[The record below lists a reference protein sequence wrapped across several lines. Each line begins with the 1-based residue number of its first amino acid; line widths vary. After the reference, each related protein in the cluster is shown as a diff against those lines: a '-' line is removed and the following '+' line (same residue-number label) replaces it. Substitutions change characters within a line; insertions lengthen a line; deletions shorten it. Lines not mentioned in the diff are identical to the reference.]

1 MAEPAYQSL
10 YRRYRPQRFDEVRGQ
25 DHVTKAL
32 RNAVR
37 DGRVSHAYLFSGP
50 RGTGKTSTARILAK
64 ALNCT
69 DLQDGEPCCKCE
81 SCQAAQAGTSVDVFE
96 LDAASN
102 RGIDSMRDLVAGAS
116 LGTPGERK
124 VYIVDEVHMLSKDAS
139 TALLK
144 TLEEPPAHVVFVL
157 ATTDTQKVLPTIRSR
172 TQHFEF
178 RLLGP
183 EVLGEL
189 LHDINADAHL
199 GVAPEALD
207 LVVRRGR
214 GSARDA
220 LSVLDQVAAAGEVEE
235 DESDADEIVE
245 ALCDGD
251 TGRALTAVA
260 GAMSRGRDPRILTT
274 ELIDYLRSCFLA
286 VMAPGV
292 AGLPDAA
299 LDRAAEHGRRLG
311 PAAMVRH
318 LDLVGEALVDMREAH
333 DPRVSLEVALVRATR
348 PEASSDVS
356 ALVERISK
364 LERAVAAGGAVAVA
378 GGKESQS
385 SAPPA
390 RPSSPTSSSPA
401 SRSAQGPPL
410 PTKSPLPSRPPSG
423 GKATAAKPDG
433 PTPTSAKADDVAGA
447 APGGTMPDRDLLTQ
461 AWGDLILASLPPK
474 AKSRLRTGRFT
485 GVEGDTAVF
494 ALPNQPHVTAA
505 ESVRSDA
512 EDALSAHF
520 GTRVRIRLVV
530 DDSTAPAAAAAP
542 EPRRGTAH
550 ADDEIEEVAME
561 DTVPAD
567 SSSPEDVVRSAFPGA
582 EEVEA
587 P

>member
-81 SCQAAQAGTSVDVFE
+81 SCQSAQAGTSVDVFE

-102 RGIDSMRDLVAGAS
+102 RGIDSMRDLVAGSA

-124 VYIVDEVHMLSKDAS
+124 VYIIDEVHMLSKDAS

-157 ATTDTQKVLPTIRSR
+157 ATTDTQKVLATIKSR

-183 EVLGEL
+183 DVLTSL

-199 GVAPEALD
+199 GVPPEALEV
-207 LVVRRGR
+207 VVRRGR

-220 LSVLDQVAAAGEVEE
+220 LSVLDQVAAAGEADE

-245 ALCDGD
+245 SLCDGD

-274 ELIDYLRSCFLA
+274 ELIEYLRCCFLA

-292 AGLPDAA
+292 VGLPDAA
-299 LDRAAEHGRRLG
+299 LERAAEHGRRLG

-348 PEASSDVS
+348 PEASSDIS

-364 LERAVAAGGAVAVA
+364 LERAVAAGV
-378 GGKESQS
+378 
-385 SAPPA
+385 SAPHPATADTTEAAA
-390 RPSSPTSSSPA
+390 RPTAPT
-401 SRSAQGPPL
+401 RSAT
-410 PTKSPLPSRPPSG
+410 PTKSQLPSRPPT
-423 GKATAAKPDG
+423 TAAP
-433 PTPTSAKADDVAGA
+433 PAAETAEPAPA
-447 APGGTMPDRDLLTQ
+447 APTTDSDATGGTMPDRDLLTQ
-461 AWGDLILASLPPK
+461 AWGDLILGALPAPAK
-474 AKSRLRTGRFT
+474 ARLRTGRFT

-494 ALPNQPHVTAA
+494 ALPNEPHVKAA
-505 ESVRSDA
+505 ENIKSHA

-520 GTRVRIRLVV
+520 GTRVRMKLVV
-530 DDSTAPAAAAAP
+530 DDSTAPAVTAAAP
-542 EPRRGTAH
+542 PRRA
-550 ADDEIEEVAME
+550 APVREEEIEEVSLE

-567 SSSPEDVVRSAFPGA
+567 TPSSADEVVLNAFPGA
-582 EEVEA
+582 EEVES

>member
-25 DHVTKAL
+25 EHVTKAL

-37 DGRVSHAYLFSGP
+37 DGRAAHAYLFSGP

-69 DLQDGEPCCKCE
+69 DPQDGEPCCKCP
-81 SCQAAQAGTSVDVFE
+81 SCEDAQAGVSADVFE
-96 LDAASN
+96 LDAASA
-102 RGIDSMRDLVAGAS
+102 RRIDDIRELIAGAS

-124 VYIVDEVHMLSKDAS
+124 VYIVDEVHQLTSDAS
-139 TALLK
+139 SALLK

-157 ATTDTQKVLPTIRSR
+157 ATTDAQKVLPTIRSR

-183 EVLGEL
+183 EVLSSL

-199 GVAPEALD
+199 GIAPEALD

-260 GAMSRGRDPRILTT
+260 AAMSRGRDPRVLTT
-274 ELIDYLRSCFLA
+274 ELIGYLRCCFLA
-286 VMAPGV
+286 LMAPGV
-292 AGLPDAA
+292 VGLPDAA
-299 LDRAAEHGRRLG
+299 LERATDHGRRLG

-318 LDLVGEALVDMREAH
+318 LDLVGEAIVDMREAH

-348 PEASSDVS
+348 PEASADVS
-356 ALVERISK
+356 ALAERVAK
-364 LERAVAAGGAVAVA
+364 LERAIAAGVSPADA
-378 GGKESQS
+378 ESPTPAAAAPRPPTAPSRPSPQARSGEGPAQPVKS
-385 SAPPA
+385 SLPA
-390 RPSSPTSSSPA
+390 RPPTGGGAAAPA
-401 SRSAQGPPL
+401 PQAVVPQDAAVE
-410 PTKSPLPSRPPSG
+410 PSG
-423 GKATAAKPDG
+423 GQ
-433 PTPTSAKADDVAGA
+433 
-447 APGGTMPDRDLLTQ
+447 MPDRDLLTQ
-461 AWGDLILASLPPK
+461 AWGDLILASLPAP

-485 GVEGDTAVF
+485 DVDGDTAIF
-494 ALPNQPHVTAA
+494 ALPNQPHVSAA
-505 ESVRSDA
+505 EGVKSRA

-530 DDSTAPAAAAAP
+530 DDSSGPATAAAP
-542 EPRRGTAH
+542 ATPGPSAPPAE
-550 ADDEIEEVAME
+550 DEIEEVAIE
-561 DTVPAD
+561 DTVLAD
-567 SSSPEDVVRSAFPGA
+567 PSSPDDVVRSAFPGA

>member
-81 SCQAAQAGTSVDVFE
+81 SCLSAQAGTSVDVFE

-183 EVLGEL
+183 EVLAQL
-189 LHDINADAHL
+189 LHDVNADAHL

-245 ALCDGD
+245 ALCDAD

-299 LDRAAEHGRRLG
+299 LERAAEHGRRLG

-356 ALVERISK
+356 ALVERIAR
-364 LERAVAAGGAVAVA
+364 LERAIAAGASAAPTGAGEPA
-378 GGKESQS
+378 GASRAPAP
-385 SAPPA
+385 SAPREQRSGEAPA
-390 RPSSPTSSSPA
+390 RP
-401 SRSAQGPPL
+401 
-410 PTKSPLPSRPPSG
+410 TKSSLPSRPPSAGDAAASPKQSQPGAPEEQSGSAAAAG
-423 GKATAAKPDG
+423 GA
-433 PTPTSAKADDVAGA
+433 
-447 APGGTMPDRDLLTQ
+447 MPDRDLLTQ

-485 GVEGDTAVF
+485 AVEGDTAVF
-494 ALPNQPHVTAA
+494 ALPNQPHVVAA
-505 ESVRSDA
+505 DGVRSDA
-512 EDALSAHF
+512 EDALTAHF
-520 GTRVRIRLVV
+520 GTKVRIRLVV
-530 DDSTAPAAAAAP
+530 DDSTAPTASATKAPARRTTAAA
-542 EPRRGTAH
+542 E
-550 ADDEIEEVAME
+550 DEIEEVAME
-561 DTVPAD
+561 DTVLAETP
-567 SSSPEDVVRSAFPGA
+567 SSPEDVVRSAFPGA
-582 EEVEA
+582 EEVET

>member
-32 RNAVR
+32 RNALR
-37 DGRVSHAYLFSGP
+37 EGRVSHAYLFSGP

-69 DLQDGEPCCKCE
+69 DLQDGEPCCKCD
-81 SCQAAQAGTSVDVFE
+81 SCQSAQAGTSVDVFE

-102 RGIDSMRDLVAGAS
+102 RGIDSMRDLVAGSA

-124 VYIVDEVHMLSKDAS
+124 VYIIDEVHMLSKDAS

-157 ATTDTQKVLPTIRSR
+157 ATTDTQKVLATIKSR

-183 EVLGEL
+183 DVLTSL

-199 GVAPEALD
+199 GVPPEALEV
-207 LVVRRGR
+207 VVRRGR

-220 LSVLDQVAAAGEVEE
+220 LSVLDQVAAAGEADE

-274 ELIDYLRSCFLA
+274 ELIEYLRCCFLA
-286 VMAPGV
+286 IMAPGV
-292 AGLPDAA
+292 VGLPDAA
-299 LDRAAEHGRRLG
+299 LERAAEHGRRLG

-356 ALVERISK
+356 ALVERIAK
-364 LERAVAAGGAVAVA
+364 LERAVAAGVSVAPAPADPAAAAQPGA
-378 GGKESQS
+378 
-385 SAPPA
+385 
-390 RPSSPTSSSPA
+390 PSSPRQPRSGDAPA
-401 SRSAQGPPL
+401 RA
-410 PTKSPLPSRPPSG
+410 TKSPLPSRPPTRG
-423 GKATAAKPDG
+423 ATPSPAATEP
-433 PTPTSAKADDVAGA
+433 PAPQPSADTAEA
-447 APGGTMPDRDLLTQ
+447 GGTMPDRDLLTQ
-461 AWGDLILASLPPK
+461 AWGDLILGALPNS

-485 GVEGDTAVF
+485 AVEGDTAVF
-494 ALPNQPHVTAA
+494 ALPNQPHVNAA
-505 ESVRSDA
+505 ESIKSQA
-512 EDALSAHF
+512 EDALTAHF
-520 GTRVRIRLVV
+520 GTRVRMKLIV
-530 DDSTAPAAAAAP
+530 DDSTAPAAPAAP
-542 EPRRGTAH
+542 PRRVAPIPEE
-550 ADDEIEEVAME
+550 EIEEVSIE

-567 SSSPEDVVRSAFPGA
+567 TPSSADQVVLTAFPGA
-582 EEVEA
+582 EEVET

>member
-37 DGRVSHAYLFSGP
+37 DGRAAHAYLFSGP

-69 DLQDGEPCCKCE
+69 DPQDGEPCCKCP
-81 SCQAAQAGTSVDVFE
+81 SCEDAQAGVSADVFE
-96 LDAASN
+96 LDAASA
-102 RGIDSMRDLVAGAS
+102 RKIDDIRELIASAS

-124 VYIVDEVHMLSKDAS
+124 VYIVDEVHQLTSDAS
-139 TALLK
+139 SALLK

-157 ATTDTQKVLPTIRSR
+157 ATTDAQKVLPTIRSR

-183 EVLGEL
+183 EVLGSL

-199 GVAPEALD
+199 GIAPEALD

-260 GAMSRGRDPRILTT
+260 VAMSRGRDPRVLTT
-274 ELIDYLRSCFLA
+274 ELIGYLRCCFLA
-286 VMAPGV
+286 LMAPGV
-292 AGLPDAA
+292 VGLPDAA
-299 LDRAAEHGRRLG
+299 LERATDHGRRLG

-318 LDLVGEALVDMREAH
+318 LDVVGEAIVDMREAH

-348 PEASSDVS
+348 PEASTDVS
-356 ALVERISK
+356 ALAERVAK
-364 LERAVAAGGAVAVA
+364 LERAVAAGATGAAA
-378 GGKESQS
+378 A
-385 SAPPA
+385 SAPP
-390 RPSSPTSSSPA
+390 SSA
-401 SRSAQGPPL
+401 S
-410 PTKSPLPSRPPSG
+410 
-423 GKATAAKPDG
+423 
-433 PTPTSAKADDVAGA
+433 
-447 APGGTMPDRDLLTQ
+447 
-461 AWGDLILASLPPK
+461 
-474 AKSRLRTGRFT
+474 
-485 GVEGDTAVF
+485 
-494 ALPNQPHVTAA
+494 
-505 ESVRSDA
+505 
-512 EDALSAHF
+512 
-520 GTRVRIRLVV
+520 
-530 DDSTAPAAAAAP
+530 AAA
-542 EPRRGTAH
+542 
-550 ADDEIEEVAME
+550 
-561 DTVPAD
+561 
-567 SSSPEDVVRSAFPGA
+567 
-582 EEVEA
+582 
-587 P
+587 

>member
-25 DHVTKAL
+25 DHITKAL
-32 RNAVR
+32 RNVVR

-81 SCQAAQAGTSVDVFE
+81 SCQAAQAGISADIFE

-102 RGIDSMRDLVAGAS
+102 RGIDSMRDLIAGAS

-124 VYIVDEVHMLSKDAS
+124 VYVVDEVHMLSKDAS

-144 TLEEPPAHVVFVL
+144 TLEEPPPHVVFVL
-157 ATTDTQKVLPTIRSR
+157 ATTDTQKVLPTIKSR

-183 EVLGEL
+183 EVLSSL

-199 GVAPEALD
+199 GVPPEALD

-220 LSVLDQVAAAGEVEE
+220 LSVLDQVAAAGDVEE

-274 ELIDYLRSCFLA
+274 ELIEYLRCCFLA

-292 AGLPDAA
+292 VGLPDAA
-299 LDRAAEHGRRLG
+299 LERATEHGRRLG

-318 LDLVGEALVDMREAH
+318 LDVVGEALVDMREA
-333 DPRVSLEVALVRATR
+333 
-348 PEASSDVS
+348 
-356 ALVERISK
+356 
-364 LERAVAAGGAVAVA
+364 
-378 GGKESQS
+378 
-385 SAPPA
+385 
-390 RPSSPTSSSPA
+390 
-401 SRSAQGPPL
+401 
-410 PTKSPLPSRPPSG
+410 
-423 GKATAAKPDG
+423 
-433 PTPTSAKADDVAGA
+433 
-447 APGGTMPDRDLLTQ
+447 
-461 AWGDLILASLPPK
+461 
-474 AKSRLRTGRFT
+474 
-485 GVEGDTAVF
+485 
-494 ALPNQPHVTAA
+494 
-505 ESVRSDA
+505 
-512 EDALSAHF
+512 
-520 GTRVRIRLVV
+520 
-530 DDSTAPAAAAAP
+530 
-542 EPRRGTAH
+542 
-550 ADDEIEEVAME
+550 
-561 DTVPAD
+561 
-567 SSSPEDVVRSAFPGA
+567 
-582 EEVEA
+582 
-587 P
+587 

>member
-25 DHVTKAL
+25 DHITKAL
-32 RNAVR
+32 RNVVR

-81 SCQAAQAGTSVDVFE
+81 SCQSAQAGTSVDIFE

-102 RGIDSMRDLVAGAS
+102 RGIDSMRDLIAGAS

-124 VYIVDEVHMLSKDAS
+124 VYVIDEVHMLSKDAS

-157 ATTDTQKVLPTIRSR
+157 ATTDTQKVLPTIKSR

-183 EVLGEL
+183 EVLTSL

-199 GVAPEALD
+199 GVPEEALD
-207 LVVRRGR
+207 LVARRGR

-220 LSVLDQVAAAGEVEE
+220 LSVLDQVAAAGDVED

-274 ELIDYLRSCFLA
+274 ELIEYLRCCFLA
-286 VMAPGV
+286 LMAPGV
-292 AGLPDAA
+292 VGLPDAA
-299 LDRAAEHGRRLG
+299 LERATEHGRRLG

-318 LDLVGEALVDMREAH
+318 LDVVGEALVDMREAH

-356 ALVERISK
+356 ALAERIGK
-364 LERAVAAGGAVAVA
+364 LERAIAAGGPAAPA
-378 GGKESQS
+378 RAPAAA
-385 SAPPA
+385 APPA
-390 RPSSPTSSSPA
+390 AAPRPPASSS
-401 SRSAQGPPL
+401 RSPRGGDGAPQPV
-410 PTKSPLPSRPPSG
+410 KSSLPSRPPARGASDPPATTQNAVEEPGAVPTG
-423 GKATAAKPDG
+423 GD
-433 PTPTSAKADDVAGA
+433 
-447 APGGTMPDRDLLTQ
+447 MPDRDLLTQ
-461 AWGDLILASLPPK
+461 AWGDLILASLPPS
-474 AKSRLRTGRFT
+474 ARSRLRTGRFT
-485 GVEGDTAVF
+485 AVEGDTAVF
-494 ALPNQPHVTAA
+494 ALPNQPHVSAA
-505 ESVRSDA
+505 EGQKSHA
-512 EDALSAHF
+512 EDALTAHF
-520 GTRVRIRLVV
+520 GTRVRLRLVV
-530 DDSTAPAAAAAP
+530 DDSTAPATATTAP
-542 EPRRGTAH
+542 SPRRGTPPAEH
-550 ADDEIEEVAME
+550 EIEEVAMD
-561 DTVPAD
+561 DTVLAETPA
-567 SSSPEDVVRSAFPGA
+567 SPEDVVKSAFPGA
-582 EEVEA
+582 EEVDT

>member
-10 YRRYRPQRFDEVRGQ
+10 YRRYRPQRFDEERGQ

-37 DGRVSHAYLFSGP
+37 DGRVAHAYLFSGP

-102 RGIDSMRDLVAGAS
+102 RGIEAMRDLVAGAA

-157 ATTDTQKVLPTIRSR
+157 ATTDAQKVLPTIRSR

-178 RLLGP
+178 HLLGP
-183 EVLGEL
+183 EVLGQL
-189 LHDINADAHL
+189 LHDVNADAHL
-199 GVAPEALD
+199 GIAPEALD

-220 LSVLDQVAAAGEVEE
+220 LSVLDQVAAAGEVDE

-245 ALCDGD
+245 ALCDAD

-260 GAMSRGRDPRILTT
+260 GAMSRGRDPRILAT
-274 ELIDYLRSCFLA
+274 ELIEYLRSCFLA

-299 LDRAAEHGRRLG
+299 LERAAEHGRRLG
-311 PAAMVRH
+311 PAALVRH
-318 LDLVGEALVDMREAH
+318 LDVVGESLVDMREAH

-348 PEASSDVS
+348 PEVS
-356 ALVERISK
+356 TDLSAMAERIAK
-364 LERAVAAGGAVAVA
+364 LERAVASGAGAVASGA
-378 GGKESQS
+378 APA
-385 SAPPA
+385 SAPGQPAAPQGDAPA
-390 RPSSPTSSSPA
+390 RPSKSRLPA
-401 SRSAQGPPL
+401 
-410 PTKSPLPSRPPSG
+410 RPPTAGSAGSSAEPAAAPTASGPAATDGAASG
-423 GKATAAKPDG
+423 GGD
-433 PTPTSAKADDVAGA
+433 
-447 APGGTMPDRDLLTQ
+447 MPDRDQITQ
-461 AWGDLILASLPPK
+461 AWGDAVLAALPPR

-485 GVEGDTAVF
+485 SVEGDTAVF
-494 ALPNQPHVTAA
+494 ALPNPPHVAAA
-505 ESVRSDA
+505 EGVTADA

-530 DDSTAPAAAAAP
+530 DDSTAPVAPAAP
-542 EPRRGTAH
+542 PRQSAPAREE
-550 ADDEIEEVAME
+550 EIEEVAIE
-561 DTVPAD
+561 ETVAADTPA
-567 SSSPEDVVRSAFPGA
+567 SPDDVVRSAFPGA
-582 EEVEA
+582 EEVDS

>member
-69 DLQDGEPCCKCE
+69 DLQEGEPCCKCE
-81 SCQAAQAGTSVDVFE
+81 SCQAAQAGISVDIFE

-102 RGIDSMRDLVAGAS
+102 RGIDSMRDLTAGAA

-124 VYIVDEVHMLSKDAS
+124 VYVIDEVHMLSKDAS

-183 EVLGEL
+183 EVLSSL

-199 GVAPEALD
+199 GVAHEALD

-220 LSVLDQVAAAGEVEE
+220 LSVLDQVAALGEVEE

-245 ALCDGD
+245 ALCDAD

-274 ELIDYLRSCFLA
+274 ELIEYLRCCFLA

-292 AGLPDAA
+292 TGLPDAA
-299 LDRAAEHGRRLG
+299 LERAAEHGRRLG

-348 PEASSDVS
+348 PEASNDPS
-356 ALVERISK
+356 ALAERIAK
-364 LERAVAAGGAVAVA
+364 LERAVASGAAA
-378 GGKESQS
+378 PLQTEAAAAPAAP
-385 SAPPA
+385 APPA
-390 RPSSPTSSSPA
+390 ATRKTRAKDSGESVTA
-401 SRSAQGPPL
+401 VRS
-410 PTKSPLPSRPPSG
+410 TLPSRPPSS
-423 GKATAAKPDG
+423 GKTVAPKTQAGPETAVAT
-433 PTPTSAKADDVAGA
+433 
-447 APGGTMPDRDLLTQ
+447 GGTMPDRDLLTQ
-461 AWGDLILASLPPK
+461 AWGDLVLASLPMP
-474 AKSRLRTGRFT
+474 AKSRLRMGRFIE
-485 GVEGDTAVF
+485 VEGDTAVF
-494 ALPNQPHVTAA
+494 ALPNQPHVTNA
-505 ESVRSDA
+505 EGIKSDA

-520 GTRVRIRLVV
+520 GTRVKLRLVV
-530 DDSTAPAAAAAP
+530 DEAGGSAPAPAAAP
-542 EPRRGTAH
+542 VPRRATH
-550 ADDEIEEVAME
+550 PPEDEIEEVDVE
-561 DTVPAD
+561 DTVVAGVPN
-567 SSSPEDVVRSAFPGA
+567 SPEEVVRTAFPGA
-582 EEVEA
+582 EEVET

>member
-25 DHVTKAL
+25 DHITKAL
-32 RNAVR
+32 RNVVR

-81 SCQAAQAGTSVDVFE
+81 SCQAAQAGTLADIFE

-102 RGIDSMRDLVAGAS
+102 RGIDSMRDLIAGAS
-116 LGTPGERK
+116 LGTPGQRK
-124 VYIVDEVHMLSKDAS
+124 VYVVDEVHMLSKDAS

-144 TLEEPPAHVVFVL
+144 TLEEPPPHVVFVL
-157 ATTDTQKVLPTIRSR
+157 ATTDTQKVLPTIKSR

-183 EVLGEL
+183 EVLTGL

-199 GVAPEALD
+199 GVPPEALD
-207 LVVRRGR
+207 LVARRGR

-220 LSVLDQVAAAGEVEE
+220 LSVLDQVAAAGDVEE

-274 ELIDYLRSCFLA
+274 ELIEYLRCCFLA

-292 AGLPDAA
+292 VGLPDAA
-299 LDRAAEHGRRLG
+299 LERATEHGRRLG

-318 LDLVGEALVDMREAH
+318 LDVVGEALVDMREAH

-356 ALVERISK
+356 ALAERIGK
-364 LERAVAAGGAVAVA
+364 LERAVAAGALAA
-378 GGKESQS
+378 AATP
-385 SAPPA
+385 SAEAAAPA
-390 RPSSPTSSSPA
+390 RAATAARQPARSESPA
-401 SRSAQGPPL
+401 K
-410 PTKSPLPSRPPSG
+410 PTKSPLPSRPP
-423 GKATAAKPDG
+423 
-433 PTPTSAKADDVAGA
+433 TSATSAPRAAQAESEVASP
-447 APGGTMPDRDLLTQ
+447 APTAGSGPMPDRDLLTQ
-461 AWGDLILASLPPK
+461 AWGDLILASLPMP
-474 AKSRLRTGRFT
+474 AKSRLRTGRFIS
-485 GVEGDTAVF
+485 VEGETAVF
-494 ALPNQPHVTAA
+494 ALPNQPHVAAA
-505 ESVRSDA
+505 EPVKSHA

-520 GTRVRIRLVV
+520 GTKVRLRLVV
-530 DDSTAPAAAAAP
+530 DDSTAPAASAP
-542 EPRRGTAH
+542 PTRRSTPPAEH
-550 ADDEIEEVAME
+550 EIEEVAIE
-561 DTVPAD
+561 DTVAEAPT
-567 SSSPEDVVRSAFPGA
+567 SPEDVIRSAFPGA

>member
-32 RNAVR
+32 RNVVR

-69 DLQDGEPCCKCE
+69 DLQEGEPCCKCE
-81 SCQAAQAGTSVDVFE
+81 SCQAAQAGTSADIFE

-102 RGIDSMRDLVAGAS
+102 RGIDSMRDLIAGAS

-124 VYIVDEVHMLSKDAS
+124 VYVVDEVHMLSKDAS

-144 TLEEPPAHVVFVL
+144 TLEEPPPHVVFVL
-157 ATTDTQKVLPTIRSR
+157 ATTDTQKVLPTIKSR

-183 EVLGEL
+183 EVLTSL

-199 GVAPEALD
+199 GVPPEALD

-220 LSVLDQVAAAGEVEE
+220 LSVLDQVAAAGDVEE

-245 ALCDGD
+245 ALCDAD

-274 ELIDYLRSCFLA
+274 ELIEYLRCCFLA

-292 AGLPDAA
+292 VGLPDAA
-299 LDRAAEHGRRLG
+299 LERATEHGRRLG

-318 LDLVGEALVDMREAH
+318 LDVVGEALVDMREAH

-356 ALVERISK
+356 ALAERVGK
-364 LERAVAAGGAVAVA
+364 LERAIAAGASVSPAA
-378 GGKESQS
+378 
-385 SAPPA
+385 SAPSDASASARTSAPTGPVPQSRAGEGPA
-390 RPSSPTSSSPA
+390 K
-401 SRSAQGPPL
+401 G
-410 PTKSPLPSRPPSG
+410 TKSRLPSRPPTGANPSP
-423 GKATAAKPDG
+423 ATAPAP
-433 PTPTSAKADDVAGA
+433 PEQETSAPA
-447 APGGTMPDRDLLTQ
+447 APAGGPMPDRDLLTQ
-461 AWGDLILASLPPK
+461 AWGDLILGSLPNTAK
-474 AKSRLRTGRFT
+474 ARMRTGRFT
-485 GVEGDTAVF
+485 AVEGDTAVF

-505 ESVRSDA
+505 EGVKSHA

-520 GTRVRIRLVV
+520 GTKVRLKLVV
-530 DDSTAPAAAAAP
+530 DDSTAAAAP
-542 EPRRGTAH
+542 SPSPRRSTPPAEH
-550 ADDEIEEVAME
+550 EIEEVAIE
-561 DTVPAD
+561 DTVLADTPASAD
-567 SSSPEDVVRSAFPGA
+567 DVVRSAFPGA

-587 P
+587 T